1 MTHHTAHGW
10 RFKAPIRSWF
20 TRLAER
26 AKALK
31 YLCAAARDERDGLR
45 LTAAMEWRHA
55 AELLGADSS
64 VADYCWRRWER
75 IMRLSRRFA
84 APIADSA
91 VIGTLAQP
99 KKERA
104 VEQISRCLS
113 RGSAFR

>member
-10 RFKAPIRSWF
+10 RFTAPIRSWF

-31 YLCAAARDERDGLR
+31 YFAPLHAMNVTGCGSRRRWNGAMLRTAR
-45 LTAAMEWRHA
+45 
-55 AELLGADSS
+55 ADSS

-99 KKERA
+99 RRSVPSNRFPA
-104 VEQISRCLS
+104 
-113 RGSAFR
+113 A

>member
-10 RFKAPIRSWF
+10 RLTAPIRSWF
-20 TRLAER
+20 T
-26 AKALK
+26 
-31 YLCAAARDERDGLR
+31 
-45 LTAAMEWRHA
+45 
-55 AELLGADSS
+55 
-64 VADYCWRRWER
+64 VADYCWRRGER